1 MIFLLTI
8 MVAIILYVGKAVS
21 PKKKLID
28 FFGNFSIMLKC
39 LSISKCCYVLA
50 ALSFAFFT
58 YCPSHLLTFFFCLW
72 ILFLSF
78 FSTQNV
84 CSWAFSQIISLF
96 CCRHWLANTKELI
109 CSKPL
114 LLNTMNYTS
123 SCFHIYNLIQSP
135 LKTLHAR

>member
-1 MIFLLTI
+1 

-58 YCPSHLLTFFFCLW
+58 YCPSHLLTFFFA
-72 ILFLSF
+72 FESF
-78 FSTQNV
+78 FFHFSLPKMSAPGLLVKSYLYFAADTGWPTQKN
-84 CSWAFSQIISLF
+84 
-96 CCRHWLANTKELI
+96 
-109 CSKPL
+109 
-114 LLNTMNYTS
+114 
-123 SCFHIYNLIQSP
+123 
-135 LKTLHAR
+135 